1 MPVTH
6 EGGDRDPYGPPNN
19 ADVGQGL
26 TSCLSSSL
34 YDGSSPF
41 VGANTNGVCNKEGR
55 SLRSVVTRLP
65 LGTKFDSVHAP
76 PKLVVD

>member
-1 MPVTH
+1 MLVSLKF
-6 EGGDRDPYGPPNN
+6 N

-41 VGANTNGVCNKEGR
+41 VGANTLGCAISQDGPELGCNPGR
-55 SLRSVVTRLP
+55 SAHEVRFRPCPTNLAVVSIRYP
-65 LGTKFDSVHAP
+65 SYNE
-76 PKLVVD
+76 

>member
-41 VGANTNGVCNKEGR
+41 VGANR
-55 SLRSVVTRLP
+55 SFEH
-65 LGTKFDSVHAP
+65 K
-76 PKLVVD
+76 